1 MYKVVGRE
9 RIKGNRLGKYI
20 VEFNT
25 KWNTGARNIYL
36 ISEFTSW
43 FPGHIK
49 LRKIGDRGVAVVKLW
64 EGVYHYLYSINGYE
78 FLVDEENPERIKN
91 YRPYPEVPSLEFTVS
106 VARVGVDELEQALKE
121 GGVHFEHIVH
131 VETDPAFIS
140 KYLDYYVV
148 RIKTLKNEFVNIEL
162 EYICEDHVGIKVMD
176 KVVSTKYHDFY
187 EALIKCRRLKAY
199 RFILYDSLTNRYV
212 YGDEGVVEN
221 PSFILVRSIKGV
233 DKPKWYIG
241 AIYYSIFVDSFHN
254 GDPSNDPPT
263 IIRRYAPREP
273 GYYGGDIRGIIEK
286 LNYLIDLGIEAIY
299 LTPIFRSPSYH
310 RYDVVD
316 YHVVDRYLGTLED
329 FKELLNKAH
338 SNNIKVVID
347 LPLHH
352 SSICFKA
359 FREALFKGNKSK
371 YWKWYNFLV
380 EDIGDVEEEVLDVY
394 RKTVMDPEC
403 PCRDRVGKV
412 VKGKKLFYETFLGVP
427 CMPKFNYDNMEVVE
441 FFKNVI
447 RHWASIGVDGFR
459 LDVSLGVPEHAL
471 NVLYLDYKGMFDD
484 GVFIGEVTG
493 DPLYYMHEE
502 TYDSVMNY
510 ELRRLI
516 LAFFIEDRITATEFA
531 LKTLEQYVKLAPY
544 QANSLYNLVGSHD
557 TPRIMTIANGDKRK
571 VLQAYAYLIT
581 AYGAPSIY
589 YGDEIGIEGGGDPD
603 NRRPMIWDESK
614 WDKQLLVEMKKLLKL
629 RRKHRVLKLGFY
641 HAQGLDRKVL
651 LVKRWLDDEEAL
663 AVFNASDNVAYI
675 TISGVTGKYI
685 DQDGNVLE
693 FKGDSRIKLMPR
705 GYIVLVKI
713 V

>member
-49 LRKIGDRGVAVVKLW
+49 LRKIGDRGVAVVRLW

-162 EYICEDHVGIKVMD
+162 EYVCEDHAGIKVMD

-199 RFILYDSLTNRYV
+199 KFILYDSLTNKYI

-221 PSFILVRSIKGV
+221 PSFILVRDIKGV

-263 IIRRYAPREP
+263 IIRRHVPREP

-286 LNYLIDLGIEAIY
+286 LNYLIDLGIEAVY

-310 RYDVVD
+310 RYDVID
-316 YHVVDRYLGTLED
+316 YHVVDKYLGTLED

-347 LPLHH
+347 LPLRQ
-352 SSICFKA
+352 ITCNFFTLPLL
-359 FREALFKGNKSK
+359 FRF
-371 YWKWYNFLV
+371 
-380 EDIGDVEEEVLDVY
+380 I
-394 RKTVMDPEC
+394 
-403 PCRDRVGKV
+403 
-412 VKGKKLFYETFLGVP
+412 TF
-427 CMPKFNYDNMEVVE
+427 
-441 FFKNVI
+441 I
-447 RHWASIGVDGFR
+447 S
-459 LDVSLGVPEHAL
+459 
-471 NVLYLDYKGMFDD
+471 
-484 GVFIGEVTG
+484 FI
-493 DPLYYMHEE
+493 
-502 TYDSVMNY
+502 S
-510 ELRRLI
+510 
-516 LAFFIEDRITATEFA
+516 
-531 LKTLEQYVKLAPY
+531 
-544 QANSLYNLVGSHD
+544 
-557 TPRIMTIANGDKRK
+557 PR
-571 VLQAYAYLIT
+571 
-581 AYGAPSIY
+581 
-589 YGDEIGIEGGGDPD
+589 
-603 NRRPMIWDESK
+603 
-614 WDKQLLVEMKKLLKL
+614 
-629 RRKHRVLKLGFY
+629 
-641 HAQGLDRKVL
+641 
-651 LVKRWLDDEEAL
+651 
-663 AVFNASDNVAYI
+663 
-675 TISGVTGKYI
+675 
-685 DQDGNVLE
+685 
-693 FKGDSRIKLMPR
+693 
-705 GYIVLVKI
+705 
-713 V
+713 